1 MKSSQ
6 LARRLALVA
15 GGASL
20 VAMGTLAVGCG
31 TSTKEEPATTPT
43 TSAPD
48 TSAPSPSSPAPL
60 TPTEK
65 AVGPGGDN
73 SFSPTINPVPPG
85 SSCTSIVNGVCQR

>member
-1 MKSSQ
+1 MNSSP
-6 LARRLALVA
+6 LTRRLALVA

-20 VAMGTLAVGCG
+20 VAMGTLAAGCS

-43 TSAPD
+43 

-65 AVGPGGDN
+65 AVGPGGGN